1 MEDNINLNQLWAAQ
15 STGQKPDVS
24 ALLLTARKYKKK
36 VLLKMIGSS
45 LLLIATGVFIS
56 GIVIYFRPEMLT
68 TKIGVLLMQSAIVAM
83 VAAQLSAAKIFYT
96 EKEENNCAEYLHQLY
111 AMKKKQ
117 EYMHTSLMTA
127 YFILLSAGLGLYM
140 IEYARRMQPMGAT
153 LSYVITALW
162 IGVNWLYI
170 RPRTIRKQQ
179 EKMNEMIQKLEEVSK
194 QL

>member
-1 MEDNINLNQLWAAQ
+1 
-15 STGQKPDVS
+15 
-24 ALLLTARKYKKK
+24 
-36 VLLKMIGSS
+36 MIGSS

-68 TKIGVLLMQSAIVAM
+68 TQIGVVLMLIAIGAM
-83 VAAQLSAAKIFYT
+83 VAAQLSAAQIFYKG
-96 EKEENNCAEYLHQLY
+96 KEEDSCAEYLDQMY

-127 YFILLSAGLGLYM
+127 YFILLSAGLGMYM
-140 IEYARRMQPMGAT
+140 IEYARRMQPVGAT

-162 IGVNWLYI
+162 IGANWLFI
-170 RPRTIRKQQ
+170 RPRMIRKQQ
-179 EKMNEMIQKLEEVSK
+179 EKMNEMIRRLEEVSK